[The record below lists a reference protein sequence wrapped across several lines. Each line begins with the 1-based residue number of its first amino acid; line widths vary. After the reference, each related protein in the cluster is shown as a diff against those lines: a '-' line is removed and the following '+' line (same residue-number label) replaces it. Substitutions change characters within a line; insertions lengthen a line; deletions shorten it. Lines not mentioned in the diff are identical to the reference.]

1 MSHGTRLLPDHPRS
15 QLTSIRSKPAKGGD
29 TSDSETERTRNNKA
43 QALNVPTVVG
53 PTPPDVETL
62 SNVSRS
68 VSPAA
73 MIPASSSRGNLRV
86 DGVGLG
92 RPPTHSPHN
101 TFLSNLSGEYS
112 DEPSFRGSQ
121 ALSKSFSNGS
131 MHHQPFNFGTS
142 PRSLSSG
149 RALDSPMNRP
159 RNLSVSVGSVAH
171 DRTSQYSAQRPPPM
185 FRTTSDGIDMDSAAE
200 WPPTT
205 STGSRKPL
213 PDFANPPSGESE
225 AKPPERQ
232 RRHSLQ
238 DRSHYR
244 GFRTKKH
251 HVLQADV
258 ELCEMVWAYM
268 DKERSLRHGAE
279 AMAQLEESAY
289 HATTKITDELRARRK
304 KIEDLEAEVAALKEG
319 LHRASHEDVEE
330 DRGLQWSSSKIEFF
344 LSEDTNTPELSWGL
358 RELEKHWEAL
368 RTDYER
374 NLAGL
379 GQWRAG
385 VQQQQAI
392 QAQRRQHQQQ
402 QQQQPTMGVISG
414 LLSKIGL

>member
-1 MSHGTRLLPDHPRS
+1 M
-15 QLTSIRSKPAKGGD
+15 
-29 TSDSETERTRNNKA
+29 
-43 QALNVPTVVG
+43 
-53 PTPPDVETL
+53 
-62 SNVSRS
+62 SRS

-86 DGVGLG
+86 DGLGLG

-131 MHHQPFNFGTS
+131 VHHQPFTFGTS
-142 PRSLSSG
+142 PRSLSSRG
-149 RALDSPMNRP
+149 IDSPIHRQ
-159 RNLSVSVGSVAH
+159 RNLSVSVGSVVGP

-185 FRTTSDGIDMDSAAE
+185 FRTTSDGLDSAGE

-205 STGSRKPL
+205 STGARKPL
-213 PDFANPPSGESE
+213 PDFT
-225 AKPPERQ
+225 PPEEPKPIEKQ
-232 RRHSLQ
+232 RRHSLG
-238 DRSHYR
+238 DRSQYR
-244 GFRTKKH
+244 GTRVQKAE
-251 HVLQADV
+251 VLQADV
-258 ELCEMVWAYM
+258 DLCALVWGYM
-268 DKERSLRHGAE
+268 ERERSLRRGAE

-289 HATTKITDELRARRK
+289 HATTTITDELRSRRAK
-304 KIEDLEAEVAALKEG
+304 LEELEEKVAQLREG
-319 LHRASHEDVEE
+319 LYRASHEDVEE
-330 DRGLQWSSSKIEFF
+330 DRDLQWASSKIEFF

-379 GQWRAG
+379 GQWRQGAQRP
-385 VQQQQAI
+385 QQQPE
-392 QAQRRQHQQQ
+392 
-402 QQQQPTMGVISG
+402 QPTMGVISG
-414 LLSKIGL
+414 LLSRMGL

>member
-1 MSHGTRLLPDHPRS
+1 M
-15 QLTSIRSKPAKGGD
+15 
-29 TSDSETERTRNNKA
+29 
-43 QALNVPTVVG
+43 PTVVG

-62 SNVSRS
+62 SNMSRS

-131 MHHQPFNFGTS
+131 VHHQPFNFGTS
-142 PRSLSSG
+142 PRSLSSSRG
-149 RALDSPMNRP
+149 MDSPMHRP

-185 FRTTSDGIDMDSAAE
+185 FRTISDGVDSAAE

-213 PDFANPPSGESE
+213 PDFANPPSGDSE
-225 AKPPERQ
+225 APKPQEPQ

-244 GFRTKKH
+244 GTRIQKH

-258 ELCEMVWAYM
+258 ELCETVWAYM
-268 DKERSLRHGAE
+268 DRERSLRRGAE

-289 HATTKITDELRARRK
+289 HATNKITDELRARRATIDK
-304 KIEDLEAEVAALKEG
+304 LEAKVAELKQG
-319 LHRASHEDVEE
+319 LHRAAYEDVEE
-330 DRGLQWSSSKIEFF
+330 DRKFQWASSKIEFF

-379 GQWRAG
+379 GQWRQG
-385 VQQQQAI
+385 VQQQQAAI
-392 QAQRRQHQQQ
+392 QAQQQQQ